1 MFFGGDPF
9 AGAHGGGGGRGQPR
23 ARPDVDTD
31 KLYETLGVR
40 YLYVGLSCLSLFSAS
55 VMALCIAVMSITETC
70 ALHTLL
76 LAAVSSVTIHA
87 SLFLSFSHTLP
98 LFPSLTPYL

>member
-9 AGAHGGGGGRGQPR
+9 GGGGGGGGGGRGQPR

-40 YLYVGLSCLSLFSAS
+40 SIDLLLSYVVIFILCMAISA
-55 VMALCIAVMSITETC
+55 LHCIA
-70 ALHTLL
+70 
-76 LAAVSSVTIHA
+76 
-87 SLFLSFSHTLP
+87 LS
-98 LFPSLTPYL
+98 

>member
-9 AGAHGGGGGRGQPR
+9 GGAHGGGGGRGQPR

-40 YLYVGLSCLSLFSAS
+40 SIMCYMLSLWLSAILIIS
-55 VMALCIAVMSITETC
+55 MPISIALCS
-70 ALHTLL
+70 
-76 LAAVSSVTIHA
+76 
-87 SLFLSFSHTLP
+87 
-98 LFPSLTPYL
+98 

>member
-9 AGAHGGGGGRGQPR
+9 GGQHGGGGGRGQPR

-40 YLYVGLSCLSLFSAS
+40 YIDPVLFLLSCHS
-55 VMALCIAVMSITETC
+55 
-70 ALHTLL
+70 
-76 LAAVSSVTIHA
+76 
-87 SLFLSFSHTLP
+87 
-98 LFPSLTPYL
+98 

>member
-9 AGAHGGGGGRGQPR
+9 GGAHGGGGGRGQPR

-40 YLYVGLSCLSLFSAS
+40 
-55 VMALCIAVMSITETC
+55 T
-70 ALHTLL
+70 
-76 LAAVSSVTIHA
+76 
-87 SLFLSFSHTLP
+87 
-98 LFPSLTPYL
+98 